1 MQQRRHYVTHSGT
14 AIHKETRRPSSAI
27 TGATESHERGQ
38 YEACATRT
46 RGPSAFLITLGFIAA
61 GDETTGPPSGA
72 TVTAQAAWCDLD
84 VRVGSPLRHLNRST
98 APNQAVADDR
108 RRHGQPESTG
118 RPGSA
123 STRPG
128 RDRRRGVRWRGT
140 GGGHRPSVEYAHL
153 SGGIRPWALRYAER
167 DSDRLPNHHESAVG
181 CPTPHER

>member
-1 MQQRRHYVTHSGT
+1 MSRIRAGPSTKKPAGRHPLSPGQP
-14 AIHKETRRPSSAI
+14 K
-27 TGATESHERGQ
+27 ATNEVSMKRAPLGRG
-38 YEACATRT
+38 
-46 RGPSAFLITLGFIAA
+46 GPSAFLITLGFIAA
-61 GDETTGPPSGA
+61 GDETNGPPSGA